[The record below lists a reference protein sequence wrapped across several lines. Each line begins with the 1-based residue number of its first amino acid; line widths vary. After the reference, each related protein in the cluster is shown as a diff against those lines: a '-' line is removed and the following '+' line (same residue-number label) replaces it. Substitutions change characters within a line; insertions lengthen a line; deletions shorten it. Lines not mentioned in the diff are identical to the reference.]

1 MDVGL
6 LKKLFGTEQ
15 QWQGACTV
23 VLDAG
28 ANVTTAGADAL
39 GTGGVKYWAP
49 RTTSGRVSADAVCM
63 LKDATAVVL
72 LQLHRSKTATG
83 EEQVKPTLTLANP
96 ENVVAIEYL
105 ENFAMT
111 ALAAIG
117 LPMPAA
123 VKPAGSQSGVFAK
136 PKIS

>member
-1 MDVGL
+1 MDIGL

-28 ANVTTAGADAL
+28 ANVTQAGADAL
-39 GTGGVKYWAP
+39 GTAGVKYWAP
-49 RTTSGRVSADAVCM
+49 RTTSGRVSADAVCL

-72 LQLHRSKTATG
+72 LQQHRSKTATG

-105 ENFAMT
+105 DNTVT
-111 ALAAIG
+111 ALTAIG
-117 LPMPAA
+117 LTMPAA
-123 VKPAGSQSGVFAK
+123 LKPAGSQSGVYPK
-136 PKIS
+136 PKVT